1 MVNYNDAQGTFVT
14 GSLNSNGLFI
24 STIITTIKIVFVS
37 ALKYYSQV
45 PNKQVGTNKRVGWL
59 F

>member
-37 ALKYYSQV
+37 ALKYQSNTTLRCQI
-45 PNKQVGTNKRVGWL
+45 NK
-59 F
+59 